1 MQHIG
6 VQVANIYSESQ
17 IDAFASSGQAAPDC
31 DGQMWAVIS

>member
-6 VQVANIYSESQ
+6 VQVAKSQ